1 MASIRETI
9 RKGASYLVGVISE
22 KAQIQYQEV
31 YLKLETHA
39 RIFKTRR
46 SIQRSTPCIVAKG
59 LYKVRN
65 SFKRTELLP
74 RVKVSV
80 SAIQTGNKLADSPKK
95 QQTYY
100 TMATGRI
107 EKPKRDPH
115 PRELDPRWYD
125 MAMKRKSEEM
135 WCEREMRLR
144 EKQRK
149 DQAERKR
156 RQQTQRRAPNDQH
169 STKRPGGIE
178 NTHPQWKPLTVPPP
192 PKTLSNLQYPAEF
205 YENQTSKERRA
216 YVREKLTN
224 VLGEE
229 KMKEPIL
236 PSGHNPMEPVIA
248 EYNQRRA
255 TIGLLNQFEAHRA
268 EAQRQYNEQMRLAR
282 EQEAARLKTKVL
294 LDYYKNV
301 YQGRI
306 DVLAWHTGD
315 MLSGIDRLEYLI
327 QNGEPWEVTKVV
339 QVLTHQVFEPVKRL
353 LEEFDADIPLDPEGA
368 QRLKQA
374 WPIARLQALYDFL
387 LGKSNGLDPQTVRM
401 AQCIEEI
408 LRRLNNPTVFVNPLA
423 PKSQPF
429 SDFGQSY
436 GSTSTNPQK
445 SSNPESG
452 SCLTG
457 TVSPPAGGWSFR
469 GRASTFGIDP
479 DAPQSSLPN
488 AATSAPPGSGIS
500 KLIAATAENIAFKAA
515 GPQIPCITVEPADSA
530 ARSHVLQYISTDNMV
545 LQAEMED
552 MFRHAEPKSSHRRA
566 VTECIK
572 GLVDAANGDEK
583 ILGTMDATYH
593 RAQIEEC
600 VKKIDALAKRYRE
613 AKDTKALRKLCGQ
626 ALKIWAM
633 HG

>member
-1 MASIRETI
+1 MAPIRETI

-39 RIFKTRR
+39 RIFKR
-46 SIQRSTPCIVAKG
+46 SIERSTPCIVATG
-59 LYKVRN
+59 LNKVRN
-65 SFKRTELLP
+65 SSKRTELLP
-74 RVKVSV
+74 RVK
-80 SAIQTGNKLADSPKK
+80 K
-95 QQTYY
+95 QQIYL

-115 PRELDPRWYD
+115 PRKLDPRWYD

-144 EKQRK
+144 ERQRK
-149 DQAERKR
+149 DLTERKR

-169 STKRPGGIE
+169 STKRLGGIE
-178 NTHPQWKPLTVPPP
+178 NTHSQWKPLTVPPS
-192 PKTLSNLQYPAEF
+192 PKTFSNLQYPAEF
-205 YENQTSKERRA
+205 YENQTPEERRA

-229 KMKEPIL
+229 KMRAPIL

-248 EYNQRRA
+248 EYNQCMA
-255 TIGLLNQFEAHRA
+255 TIGLLNQFKAHRA

-282 EQEAARLKTKVL
+282 EEEAARLNTKVL

-315 MLSGIDRLEYLI
+315 MLSGIERLEYLI
-327 QNGEPWEVTKVV
+327 QNGELWEVTKVV

-374 WPIARLQALYDFL
+374 WPMARLQALYDFL
-387 LGKSNGLDPQTVRM
+387 LGKANGLDPQTVRM

-408 LRRLNNPTVFVNPLA
+408 LRRLDNPSVI
-423 PKSQPF
+423 
-429 SDFGQSY
+429 
-436 GSTSTNPQK
+436 NPQK
-445 SSNPESG
+445 ISALKSASS
-452 SCLTG
+452 LTG
-457 TVSPPAGGWSFR
+457 IVPPPAEGWSFR
-469 GRASTFGIDP
+469 GRTSTSGIDP
-479 DAPQSSLPN
+479 DAPPSSLPN
-488 AATSAPPGSGIS
+488 AATSAPAGSGIS
-500 KLIAATAENIAFKAA
+500 KLITATAENVAFKAA
-515 GPQIPCITVEPADSA
+515 GPQNPCITVEPADSA
-530 ARSHVLQYISTDNMV
+530 ARNHVLQYISTDNMV

-572 GLVDAANGDEK
+572 GIVDAANGDEK
-583 ILGTMDATYH
+583 ILGTMDATYY
-593 RAQIEEC
+593 RAQIEQC

-613 AKDTKALRKLCGQ
+613 VKDTKALRKFCGQ

>member
-1 MASIRETI
+1 
-9 RKGASYLVGVISE
+9 
-22 KAQIQYQEV
+22 
-31 YLKLETHA
+31 
-39 RIFKTRR
+39 
-46 SIQRSTPCIVAKG
+46 
-59 LYKVRN
+59 
-65 SFKRTELLP
+65 
-74 RVKVSV
+74 
-80 SAIQTGNKLADSPKK
+80 
-95 QQTYY
+95 
-100 TMATGRI
+100 MATGRI

-149 DQAERKR
+149 DLAESKR
-156 RQQTQRRAPNDQH
+156 QQQTQRRAPNDQH
-169 STKRPGGIE
+169 STKRLGGIE
-178 NTHPQWKPLTVPPP
+178 NTHHQWKPLFAPPS
-192 PKTLSNLQYPAEF
+192 PKTFSNLQYPAEF
-205 YENQTSKERRA
+205 YENQTSEERRA

-248 EYNQRRA
+248 EYNQRMA

-268 EAQRQYNEQMRLAR
+268 EAQGQYNKRMRLAR
-282 EQEAARLKTKVL
+282 EEEAALLKTKVL
-294 LDYYKNV
+294 LDYYKDV

-353 LEEFDADIPLDPEGA
+353 LEEFDAYIPLDPEGA

-374 WPIARLQALYDFL
+374 WPMARLQALYDFQ
-387 LGKSNGLDPQTVRM
+387 LGKANGLDLQAVHM

-408 LRRLNNPTVFVNPLA
+408 LRRLNDPMVFVDPLA
-423 PKSQPF
+423 PKPQPL
-429 SDFGQSY
+429 SDFRQSY
-436 GSTSTNPQK
+436 GSMNADPPTNSTPQ
-445 SSNPESG
+445 
-452 SCLTG
+452 TG
-457 TVSPPAGGWSFR
+457 PSFPGALPPPAGGWSFR
-469 GRASTFGIDP
+469 GRASTSGIDP
-479 DAPQSSLPN
+479 DAPESSIPN
-488 AATSAPPGSGIS
+488 AATSAPPGSGIP
-500 KLIAATAENIAFKAA
+500 KLIAATAENVAFKAV

-545 LQAEMED
+545 LQAEIED

-572 GLVDAANGDEK
+572 GLVNAANGDEK

-593 RAQIEEC
+593 RAQIEDC

-613 AKDTKALRKLCGQ
+613 VKDTKALRKLCGY